1 MRVAEIENEK
11 IRILMIDDDEIF
23 CKIYKTLLDDTNKYF
38 VTAVSSGREGLLL
51 AKNRKYDVI
60 LIDIMMPTL
69 DGADVAHLLSCDKA
83 TKDIP
88 CIFITSLIKPH
99 ENKANDKHHY
109 LGKPINLEELAS
121 TIDEVVALRH
131 LKSVNLG

>member
-1 MRVAEIENEK
+1 MRVADIKNEK
-11 IRILMIDDDEIF
+11 IKILMIDDDEIF
-23 CKIYKTLLDDTNKYF
+23 CQIYKTLLDDTNKYF
-38 VTAVSSGREGLLL
+38 VTAVTSGRDGLNL
-51 AKNRKYDVI
+51 AKNQKYDVI

-69 DGADVAHLLSCDKA
+69 DGADVARLLSCNKA

-99 ENKANDKHHY
+99 ENKANDKHLY

-121 TIDEVVALRH
+121 TIDEVLAHRH
-131 LKSVNLG
+131 INSVSLE